1 MDDDNEVDS
10 AEAKVNVVPSGKI
23 DEQSDTD
30 CSTASHRDEQTGV
43 APIATNKL
51 VLTPA
56 LTLLS
61 AAVNVDSKHSLDGGW
76 HAPLVAAVN
85 IRKTA

>member
-1 MDDDNEVDS
+1 VDDDNEVDS

-61 AAVNVDSKHSLDGGW
+61 AAKRRLQTQPRW
-76 HAPLVAAVN
+76 RMARTLVAAVN